1 MIRTVKNTL
10 IAVTLAASTTLAA
23 PAIAGG
29 SFSFEVSAKN
39 ADEARAIRN
48 GLTLYQV
55 VNDIHTNGH
64 ITQRG
69 INNIAAMA
77 QGGHGHT
84 GVIHQEGNGHNAS
97 LQQTGNNNAYGI
109 FQFGENANGHVQQS
123 GNGQAGLLFQV
134 GF

>member
-10 IAVTLAASTTLAA
+10 IAATLAASTTLAA

-29 SFSFEVSAKN
+29 TLSFEVSAKN
-39 ADEARAIRN
+39 ADEARAMRN
-48 GLTLYQV
+48 GLALYQV

-64 ITQRG
+64 ITQKG
-69 INNIAAMA
+69 ISNIAAMA
-77 QGGHGHT
+77 QGGNGHT
-84 GVIHQEGNGHNAS
+84 GIIHQDGDGHNAS
-97 LQQTGNNNAYGI
+97 LQQSGNNNSYGI
-109 FQFGENANGHVQQS
+109 FQFGENANGHVQQN